1 MLAQEDIGLN
11 EINISFTLLSSIM
24 LIGLTGRNA
33 SGKSTLVNWFAEKGL
48 RSVSCSDSI
57 REWLKNQNKQISRD
71 SLIEGGRTLRKEGGG
86 GILAEMLLEIIDGA
100 DAVVD
105 SIRTPMEVDV
115 LRSRGDLILI
125 EIKASE
131 DRRWSRLQDRA
142 RPGDPVNKLLFIKQE
157 NKEIKS
163 KDEAGQALDAT
174 ALMADIQITNDGTI
188 DDLYLKL
195 DKIWEESN

>member
-57 REWLKNQNKQISRD
+57 REWLKNQNKEISRD

>member
-142 RPGDPVNKLLFIKQE
+142 RPGDPLNKLLFIKQE

>member
-1 MLAQEDIGLN
+1 
-11 EINISFTLLSSIM
+11 M

-57 REWLKNQNKQISRD
+57 REWLKNQNKEINRD
-71 SLIEGGRTLRKEGGG
+71 SLIEGGRTLRKKGGG
-86 GILAEMLLEIIDGA
+86 GILAEMLLEIIDGV

-131 DRRWSRLQDRA
+131 DQRWSRLQDRA
-142 RPGDPVNKLLFIKQE
+142 RPGDPLNKLLFKKQE

-195 DKIWEESN
+195 DKIWEENN

>member
-57 REWLKNQNKQISRD
+57 REWLKNQNKEINRD

-105 SIRTPMEVDV
+105 SIRTPMEVEV

-142 RPGDPVNKLLFIKQE
+142 RPGDPLNKLLFIKQE

-195 DKIWEESN
+195 DKIWEENN

>member
-57 REWLKNQNKQISRD
+57 REWLKNQNKEISRD

-131 DRRWSRLQDRA
+131 DRRWSRLKDRA
-142 RPGDPVNKLLFIKQE
+142 RPGDPLNKLLFIKQE

>member
-57 REWLKNQNKQISRD
+57 REWLKNQNKEISRD

-142 RPGDPVNKLLFIKQE
+142 RPGDPLNKLLFIKQE

>member
-57 REWLKNQNKQISRD
+57 REWLKNQNKEINRD

-131 DRRWSRLQDRA
+131 DQRWSRLRDRA
-142 RPGDPVNKLLFIKQE
+142 RPGDPLNKLLFVKQE

-163 KDEAGQALDAT
+163 QDEAGQALDAT
-174 ALMADIQITNDGTI
+174 ALMADIRITNDGTI

-195 DKIWEESN
+195 DKIWEENN

>member
-57 REWLKNQNKQISRD
+57 REWLKNQNKEINRD

-105 SIRTPMEVDV
+105 SIRTPMEVEI

-142 RPGDPVNKLLFIKQE
+142 RPGDPLNKLLFIKQE

-195 DKIWEESN
+195 DKIWEENN

>member
-1 MLAQEDIGLN
+1 
-11 EINISFTLLSSIM
+11 M

>member
-1 MLAQEDIGLN
+1 MPVQEDIGLN

-57 REWLKNQNKQISRD
+57 REWLKNQNKEINRD

-105 SIRTPMEVDV
+105 SIRTPMEVEI

-125 EIKASE
+125 EIKVSE
-131 DRRWSRLQDRA
+131 DRRWNRLQDRA
-142 RPGDPVNKLLFIKQE
+142 RPGDPLDKLLFIKQE

-195 DKIWEESN
+195 DKIWEENN